1 MDAHEEYKR
10 LLKRKL
16 DGLRWLKKQ
25 EALGKDTAQDHA
37 AFEAGVLRPLA
48 ALRQGFTQEESA
60 AWDRVEHI
68 AELFNGKIVL
78 DSSYQ
83 NSLLVGGYYANRNTK
98 AG

>member
-16 DGLRWLKKQ
+16 EGQRWLKKQ
-25 EALGKDTAQDHA
+25 EGLGKDTTQDHV

-48 ALRQGFTQEESA
+48 ALRQVFTQKEAA

-68 AELFNGKIVL
+68 TELFNGKIIL
-78 DSSYQ
+78 E
-83 NSLLVGGYYANRNTK
+83 NGGRV
-98 AG
+98 